1 MKKQLFSLILAGFL
15 LTSFSMLAQ
24 NKNYPTK
31 NVKGVKCYIYIVGAS
46 EGLMAIGRRFEVSV
60 LDITKVNPDLEN
72 ELKIGQ
78 QIFIP
83 INKNSSQKAEKEDV
97 KSVEFIQHTVAKKQ
111 TLFAISKKYDVSQE
125 DIKKHN
131 PQIDKGLQEGLVLQ
145 IPKKQKLNKEKEK
158 PVIAETKEPTKKLV
172 LTDKKKNI
180 VHIVQPEETLYSI
193 SRLYKVEVVEII
205 QLNPGSANKLA
216 VGMELKIPTNNG
228 TSKTLIEKGD
238 SNISNAKTS
247 VQINHL
253 FNKNDYSNL
262 TSKKSIRIAFLL
274 PFMLDQSKNDA
285 NNERFL
291 DFYAGSLMAIEEA
304 KHKGISF
311 EIYTYDTEKSEEKV
325 NEVLTNSELKT
336 MDLIIGPAFS
346 NQVSIVADFS
356 KENKINTLIP
366 FTSKVP
372 DIENNAYLFQFNPG
386 TDVELKFSMELLS
399 GKFKNTNIVFAEI
412 EGINSS
418 DEGQKWSNALQ
429 KELSKEQK
437 EFSKIKLSNSENADF
452 NNVLK
457 KNEKNLII
465 FNTDKYAYINPFIA
479 NLKLSSND
487 FNIIL
492 FEQYSW
498 RNQEKIIPQNIY
510 ISPFTTKLNNTEI
523 NAYNDKYKSYFGKAA
538 SKLSPS
544 FDLLGY
550 DLSNHFITLINRFG
564 NKFIDKMGSNKF
576 SNGIQSQLQFE
587 RISNGSG
594 FVNQR
599 LYLGED

>member
-1 MKKQLFSLILAGFL
+1 MKKQLFSLILTGFL
-15 LTSFSMLAQ
+15 LTSLSMLAQ

-31 NVKGVKCYIYIVGAS
+31 NIKGTKCYIYTVGAS
-46 EGLMAIGRRFEVSV
+46 EGLMAIGRKFDVSII
-60 LDITKVNPDLEN
+60 DITKVNQDLEN
-72 ELKIGQ
+72 ELKVGQ

-83 INKNSSQKAEKEDV
+83 INKNIFQKAEKEDV
-97 KSVEFIQHTVAKKQ
+97 KSIEFIEHTVEKKQ
-111 TLFAISKKYDVSQE
+111 TLFAISKKYDISQD
-125 DIKKHN
+125 DIKKYN
-131 PQIDKGLQEGLVLQ
+131 PQIDKGLHEGLVLK
-145 IPKKQKLNKEKEK
+145 IPRLKKINKEKDK
-158 PVIAETKEPTKKLV
+158 PAVAESKVPSKNSEI
-172 LTDKKKNI
+172 TDKKKNI
-180 VHIVQPEETLYSI
+180 IHTVQPEETLYSI

-216 VGMELKIPTNNG
+216 IGTELKIPTNNG
-228 TSKTLIEKGD
+228 TSKTLIQKED
-238 SNISNAKTS
+238 SNISKS
-247 VQINHL
+247 SLQINHL
-253 FNKNDYSNL
+253 FDKNDYSNL
-262 TSKKSIRIAFLL
+262 SSKKSIKIAFLL
-274 PFMLDQSKNDA
+274 PFMLNQSKIDA

-304 KHKGISF
+304 KQKGISF

-346 NQVSIVADFS
+346 NQVSIVADFA
-356 KENKINTLIP
+356 KDNKINTLIP

-386 TDVELKFSMELLS
+386 ADVELKFSKELFT

-412 EGINSS
+412 EGISSS
-418 DEGQKWSNALQ
+418 DEGQIMSKSLQ
-429 KELSKEQK
+429 KTLNKEHKIFSEL
-437 EFSKIKLSNSENADF
+437 KLSNSENVDF
-452 NNVLK
+452 NSVLK
-457 KNEKNLII
+457 KEEKNIII
-465 FNTDKYAYINPFIA
+465 FNTDKYAYINPFIP
-479 NLKLSSND
+479 NLKSSAND
-487 FNIIL
+487 FDIVL

-510 ISPFTTKLNNTEI
+510 ISPFTTKLNPLQISDFNS
-523 NAYNDKYKSYFGKAA
+523 KYKNYFCKNA

-550 DLSNHFITLINRFG
+550 DLSNYFITLMKKYG
-564 NKFIDKMGSNKF
+564 NKFIDKVGSFNF

-594 FVNQR
+594 FVNQK